1 MEGSKKKKDYQN
13 AVAFLTSVALP
24 AYPINL
30 CCPFNELCSYA
41 EGLKNYP
48 KPDVPKLPGQ
58 NAHEAKQIMAAAGLS
73 NDQNTTKAMGVKQEI
88 RAHVDNITSGVGA
101 VGNSAPQNAAALN
114 SYQNILR
121 STSANQSLL
130 QQEASSVFKGPAAMH
145 NGIQLEA
152 SRSFRG
158 PNQVQLSQFQHSV
171 SFQHP
176 MPQHNNVQGLG
187 MQNNLQGL
195 GVQNNLQGVNPQY
208 QQHVFNQLLQEVK
221 NTNNRALVQQH
232 CPDNP
237 NVNSDLVS
245 GAANTNSAASGEQ
258 VQHINNSTA
267 KGAATVGTGPSNV
280 INNSTTSI
288 IPSRSNS
295 FKSVS
300 SNPAAATGGSAATSK
315 AEPFH
320 ELEDL
325 DNLIANELVE
335 SGLFMGDQGGNGF
348 SWNM

>member
-1 MEGSKKKKDYQN
+1 
-13 AVAFLTSVALP
+13 
-24 AYPINL
+24 
-30 CCPFNELCSYA
+30 
-41 EGLKNYP
+41 
-48 KPDVPKLPGQ
+48 
-58 NAHEAKQIMAAAGLS
+58 MAAAGLP

-101 VGNSAPQNAAALN
+101 VGNCAPQNSAALN

-121 STSANQSLL
+121 SSSANQSLL

-158 PNQVQLSQFQHSV
+158 PNQVQLTQFQHSV

-221 NTNNRALVQQH
+221 NTNNHALVQQPP
-232 CPDNP
+232 PDNP
-237 NVNSDLVS
+237 NVNSGLVS
-245 GAANTNSAASGEQ
+245 GAANTNSAATREQ
-258 VQHINNSTA
+258 AQHINNSA
-267 KGAATVGTGPSNV
+267 VKGAATVGTGPSNV
-280 INNSTTSI
+280 INNSTASI

-300 SNPAAATGGSAATSK
+300 SNPAAATGGNAATSK